1 MKIGEFSVQSIQ
13 GGVRMSLTPAPTR
26 RGARAWCARRPR
38 RSQAT
43 TLVRPPRLGRAPLP
57 SARPAHPPPPARVGT
72 QTVDDAGPDFLE
84 YTWRSEEW
92 GEFKVRLEDDL
103 GEILREMVAE
113 ALPDAAGM
121 PALRAW
127 LATGYTVMLN
137 VLVSI

>member
-1 MKIGEFSVQSIQ
+1 
-13 GGVRMSLTPAPTR
+13 
-26 RGARAWCARRPR
+26 
-38 RSQAT
+38 
-43 TLVRPPRLGRAPLP
+43 
-57 SARPAHPPPPARVGT
+57 
-72 QTVDDAGPDFLE
+72 VDDAGPDFLE

-127 LATGYTVMLN
+127 LAMGDTVILN
-137 VLVSI
+137 VLVFI